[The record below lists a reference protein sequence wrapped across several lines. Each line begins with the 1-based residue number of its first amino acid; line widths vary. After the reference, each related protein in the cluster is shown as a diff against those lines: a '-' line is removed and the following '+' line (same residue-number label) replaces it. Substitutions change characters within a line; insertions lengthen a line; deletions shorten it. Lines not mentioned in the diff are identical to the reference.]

1 MAAYVIQPGDTPSGI
16 ARKFGMSFDRFK
28 AVNPGLCDANNNCRI
43 LFPGQV
49 LQVDAPGGAP
59 DTPPANPTQP
69 AAGFVPQAPPWM
81 ESALREQG
89 VAEWNPGDNPRIVE
103 YLASVGIRGGD
114 ETSWCAAFVNW
125 NLLNSGFQ
133 GYRTGLAGQW
143 INFGRAVAPT
153 YGCIVVMQP
162 SAPGPAAMWASCM
175 RWTRAMSG
183 FSAATAPT
191 ACASPPTPVANWR
204 QGSASAGRCDHRP
217 PAKNMR
223 SSCSPC
229 PSAQT
234 SARFDTAAGMC
245 CS

>member
-162 SAPGPAAMWASCM
+162 L
-175 RWTRAMSG
+175 
-183 FSAATAPT
+183 
-191 ACASPPTPVANWR
+191 
-204 QGSASAGRCDHRP
+204 SAGASGHVGFLHAMDQS
-217 PAKNMR
+217 NVWLL
-223 SSCSPC
+223 SGN
-229 PSAQT
+229 SANRVRI
-234 SARFDTAAGMC
+234 SAYSRGKLAAGQC
-245 CS
+245 FRWPV